1 MDKMKYLAFI
11 VVLLFCLPVSAD
23 IYKYT
28 GPDGK
33 AYYTDDYS
41 KVPNNQRSKAKEYIG
56 YESGTG
62 SAESGLIMKSEQ
74 GGAAQD
80 LKEEKEGKKTESVKS
95 DISDNRRE
103 NLKQRKLELENEYN
117 AIEKEKQELE
127 RIKSELRTNQQRLE
141 YNSRVKD
148 YNEKIKS
155 YSEKMKSLVSETE
168 SYNSEIEKSVRRD

>member
-1 MDKMKYLAFI
+1 MDKMNYLAFI

-33 AYYTDDYS
+33 AYYTDDFS
-41 KVPNNQRSKAKEYIG
+41 KVPNNQRPKAKEYIG
-56 YESGTG
+56 YDSNTG

-74 GGAAQD
+74 AGVAQD
-80 LKEEKEGKKTESVKS
+80 LKEEKESKKPESSRTEFS
-95 DISDNRRE
+95 DKTRE
-103 NLKQRKLELENEYN
+103 NLKQRKLELENEYI
-117 AIEKEKQELE
+117 AIEKERQELE
-127 RIKSELRTNQQRLE
+127 KIKGELKTNQQRIE
-141 YNSRVKD
+141 YNSKVKD

-168 SYNSEIEKSVRRD
+168 AYNSEIEKSARKN